1 MRELL
6 GISNVVPEDL
16 SMNAVLRHV
25 GQAMHEANDLVPPPM
40 HPWHFRQ
47 LPENDC
53 RGDTPFESCRKKA
66 TWTSAIFLMSG
77 GKVGEQKGAPNL

>member
-1 MRELL
+1 MFL

-25 GQAMHEANDLVPPPM
+25 GQAMHEANDLAPPPM

-53 RGDTPFESCRKKA
+53 RGDTPFEMAKLPKEGNLDISHLLNV
-66 TWTSAIFLMSG
+66 TW
-77 GKVGEQKGAPNL
+77 